1 MSKLFIFGRSG
12 FAVECAQLAIRTGQ
26 FEISGFVEKD
36 EFVSEDEVIYI
47 NNSYKVPIIAESLFL
62 DFSKKAKEA
71 EEVSCI
77 IAIANGNISNKIY
90 SKFKDYCKFP
100 NIIDPCAQLN
110 DIKKIGIG
118 NLVFQNVVLSWNV
131 EMGNF
136 NKFLFGTHIGHECS
150 IGDFNEFNPK
160 VSISGKCDIEDCN
173 LFGVGSMIIQGKKV
187 GTNNSIG
194 MGAVLIRNI
203 KSNETWFGNPAKK
216 IDI

>member
-1 MSKLFIFGRSG
+1 MNKLFIFGCSG

-36 EFVSEDEVIYI
+36 EFISGDKAIHIY
-47 NNSYKVPIIAESLFL
+47 NSYPVPKVAESLFL
-62 DFSKKAKEA
+62 DFVKAAA

-77 IAIANGNISNKIY
+77 IAIANGDISNKIY
-90 SKFKDYCKFP
+90 SKFRDYCEFP
-100 NIIDPCAQLN
+100 NVIDPSAQLN

-118 NLVFQNVVLSWNV
+118 NLIFQNVLLSWNV
-131 EMGNF
+131 EIGNF
-136 NKFLFGTHIGHECS
+136 NKFLFGTHVGHECS

-160 VSISGKCDIEDCN
+160 VSISGKCNIRDCN

-187 GTNNSIG
+187 GIHNNIG
-194 MGAVLIRNI
+194 MGAVLIKSI

-216 IDI
+216 LICE

>member
-1 MSKLFIFGRSG
+1 MSELFIFGCSG

-36 EFVSEDEVIYI
+36 EFVSEDKVICI

-62 DFSKKAKEA
+62 DFIKKLKTK
-71 EEVSCI
+71 VCCV
-77 IAIANGNISNKIY
+77 IAIANGDISNKIH

-100 NIIDPCAQLN
+100 NIIDPSAQLN

-118 NLVFQNVVLSWNV
+118 NLIFQNVVLSWNV

-136 NKFLFGTHIGHECS
+136 NKFLFGTHIGHECN

-160 VSISGKCDIEDCN
+160 VSISGKCDIGGCN

-187 GTNNSIG
+187 GTHNNIG
-194 MGAVLIRNI
+194 MGAVLVRSI

-216 IDI
+216 LIYE